1 VRLAPQEVQ
10 NVAGAQRSDRS
21 GYQIALDRLQGG
33 GEQDIAGVLAL
44 IDQ

>member
-1 VRLAPQEVQ
+1 VLLAPQEVQ
-10 NVAGAQRSDRS
+10 DVAGAQR
-21 GYQIALDRLQGG
+21 GGGHQIAPDRLQSGPV